1 MKALAAALL
10 LFAVPAAATPARPL
24 DFDMRVE
31 TLEWREGAVLSLRTT
46 VGGSLTVIFAPGEA
60 VQAVIVGDPSALEI
74 QIPPQAD
81 SLVLRTLRRP
91 FSDTI
96 TVRTQLRQYRFKVI
110 TGPANDVAYV
120 VRLSIP
126 APEGNAAP
134 SPVLPPP
141 DAVNA
146 YTLKGENSLRP
157 VRVLDDGSRTYIEW
171 GPDQALPAVFALS
184 PLGEEETVDAH
195 MRGGVM
201 VIDRV
206 YTRLIF
212 RIGKFKA
219 QAARLPAAKQVK
231 P

>member
-1 MKALAAALL
+1 MRALAATLL
-10 LFAVPAAATPARPL
+10 LLSAPAAATPARPL

-31 TLEWREGAVLSLRTT
+31 TLEWRDGAVLSLRTT

-60 VQAVIVGDPSALEI
+60 VQAVVVGDPAALEI
-74 QIPPQAD
+74 QVPPQAD

-91 FSDTI
+91 LNDTI
-96 TVRTQLRQYRFKVI
+96 TVRTQLRQYRFKVVA
-110 TGPANDVAYV
+110 GPANDVAYV

-126 APEGNAAP
+126 SPEGSAAP
-134 SPVLPPP
+134 SLVLPPP

-146 YTLKGENSLRP
+146 YAMKGESSLRP

-171 GPDQALPAVFALS
+171 GPDQALPAVFALN

-212 RIGKFKA
+212 RIGKYKA
-219 QAARLPAAKQVK
+219 QASRLPVSPQVRR
-231 P
+231 